1 MQNVVTVNLIQAKL
15 IADVVC
21 QWSTPYNLG
30 EFQVLEYSTFV
41 ISVELA
47 CHCRAVAIVTS
58 STLLSE
64 SNLSMWLNGNRT
76 ALQRSCCGFY
86 QSSLQLGNFGV
97 FRILSSSPNITSLV
111 LPCCNFISHMLLCFF
126 QPTRFIPP
134 YGTSTTLRLTSK
146 IPTPDVVKMILTK
159 FQVSIYSL
167 LHCVVAI
174 LLYVQV
180 PRNRFR
186 MKGQKIVGF
195 FDCNCGVCRDGT
207 TLVLWWSCDGCD
219 DSGGIVCT
227 DCGVMK
233 YEP

>member
-47 CHCRAVAIVTS
+47 CHCRVAAIVT

-64 SNLSMWLNGNRT
+64 SMWLNGNRT

-134 YGTSTTLRLTSK
+134 YGTSTTLKLTSK

-159 FQVSIYSL
+159 FQVSIIYSL

-195 FDCNCGVCRDGT
+195 FDCSCGVCRDGT
-207 TLVLWWSCDGCD
+207 TLVLWWSYDGCD

>member
-47 CHCRAVAIVTS
+47 CHCRVAAIVT

-64 SNLSMWLNGNRT
+64 STWLNGNRT
-76 ALQRSCCGFY
+76 ALQRSC
-86 QSSLQLGNFGV
+86 LQLRNFGV

-159 FQVSIYSL
+159 FQVSIIYSL

-174 LLYVQV
+174 LLYVQG
-180 PRNRFR
+180 RNRFR

-195 FDCNCGVCRDGT
+195 FDCSCGVCRDGT
-207 TLVLWWSCDGCD
+207 TLVLWWSYDGCD

>member
-47 CHCRAVAIVTS
+47 CHCRVVAIVT

-64 SNLSMWLNGNRT
+64 STWLNGNRT
-76 ALQRSCCGFY
+76 ALQRSC
-86 QSSLQLGNFGV
+86 LQLRNFGV

-159 FQVSIYSL
+159 FQVSIIYSL

-174 LLYVQV
+174 LLYVQG
-180 PRNRFR
+180 RNRFR

-195 FDCNCGVCRDGT
+195 FDCSCGVCRDGT
-207 TLVLWWSCDGCD
+207 TLVLWWSYDGCD